1 MKRVYTAD
9 NVPMAWHIKNI
20 LEGQGVSCL
29 VKNDR
34 LYSVAGE
41 IPITECMPEVW
52 VKDSLYARYAE
63 EIIEQA
69 QSDQVE
75 DEGDWKCL
83 ICEETN
89 FSNFG
94 ACWSC
99 GAQIK
104 E

>member
-1 MKRVYTAD
+1 MALH
-9 NVPMAWHIKNI
+9 VPAQVRIFKCVCVHACGRGCSMSSLHTV
-20 LEGQGVSCL
+20 L
-29 VKNDR
+29 
-34 LYSVAGE
+34 
-41 IPITECMPEVW
+41 
-52 VKDSLYARYAE
+52 LYARYAE

>member
-9 NVPMAWHIKNI
+9 SVPMAWHIKNI

-52 VKDSLYARYAE
+52 VEHALYAEYAK
-63 EIIEQA
+63 EIIQLIENYEI
-69 QSDQVE
+69 E
-75 DEGDWKCL
+75 DEGEW
-83 ICEETN
+83 ICERCSEAN
-89 FSNFG
+89 FASFDI
-94 ACWSC
+94 CWNC
-99 GAQIK
+99 GD
-104 E
+104 